1 VKAAGGVLICSRVFS
16 AHRPGTHRGRR
27 RLSCKGLVGGG
38 ALDTPGAR
46 PVWAYGGWR
55 CNGQPQVV
63 KGRGSIVAAAGRSA
77 SQYVHS
83 VLCTYECEASS
94 EEAAAAGVCCL
105 WLGVTEL
112 VNSNFHMVV
121 TDDCSCPDFMPV
133 PHLLDDVT
141 SQRF

>member
-63 KGRGSIVAAAGRSA
+63 KGRGSIVAAVRGSGAIGVA
-77 SQYVHS
+77 VCALCLMHMS
-83 VLCTYECEASS
+83 VRLPLKKLQQQVF
-94 EEAAAAGVCCL
+94 AACG
-105 WLGVTEL
+105 
-112 VNSNFHMVV
+112 
-121 TDDCSCPDFMPV
+121 
-133 PHLLDDVT
+133 
-141 SQRF
+141 